1 MRNTL
6 TALPLLIALTLS
18 AADAPLAVV
27 RTSGQYDADGTVLY
41 SVYVATGAET
51 LTEVAIGETVPLGTR
66 FIESVDV
73 PAGVIFEGVR
83 DNSVVWRLKEIAADR
98 LVGPFT
104 FRAKPDGA
112 GIVIAEPSA
121 AVSYLKPVTGLVE
134 YPGKNTPLVAFEA
147 KGTVIFDQRGTLND
161 KGENVPVLI
170 GKSGVL
176 FFAPEGAVRVPTTL
190 TVERQPIDDELL
202 PKSGEP
208 LWWCGL
214 HKISLSPQTPA
225 TKPFSFA
232 FPTRRQ
238 ITPGLTVSVAGNE
251 DGSWAKSTGT
261 GTGTGT
267 GQRPTGFGGGGF
279 GGGGFGCQSV
289 PFGFNTCGGQSG
301 GGGFGGQFGGGGFGQ
316 FGFGVLSADRLV
328 STVNSAQ
335 LSTALGTPAT
345 PISAITDGISNTI
358 IAILIGR
365 R

>member
-1 MRNTL
+1 MRITP
-6 TALPLLIALTLS
+6 TALLLLIALTLS
-18 AADAPLAVV
+18 AADTPLAVV

-51 LTEVAIGETVPLGTR
+51 ITEVGIGETVPLGTR
-66 FIESVDV
+66 FMESVDI

-112 GIVIAEPSA
+112 GLVIAEPSA
-121 AVSYLKPVTGLVE
+121 AVSYLRPVTGLIE

-147 KGTVIFDQRGTLND
+147 TGTVTFDQRGTLND

-176 FFAPEGAVRVPTTL
+176 FFAPEGAVRAQTAV
-190 TVERQPIDDELL
+190 TVERQAIDEERL
-202 PKSGEP
+202 PTTGEP

-214 HKISLSPQTPA
+214 HKISISPQTPA

-251 DGSWAKSTGT
+251 DGSWAKSTAT
-261 GTGTGT
+261 GN
-267 GQRPTGFGGGGF
+267 RPIGFGGGGF
-279 GGGGFGCQSV
+279 GGGFGCQSV
-289 PFGFNTCGGQSG
+289 PFGFNTCGGQF
-301 GGGFGGQFGGGGFGQ
+301 GGFGGGFGQ
-316 FGFGVLSADRLV
+316 FGFGVPSADRLL
-328 STVNSAQ
+328 STVTSAQ

-345 PISAITDGISNTI
+345 PISAIQDGTSNTI

>member
-1 MRNTL
+1 MRITL
-6 TALPLLIALTLS
+6 TALTLLIALTLS
-18 AADAPLAVV
+18 AAAAPLAVV

-176 FFAPEGAVRVPTTL
+176 FFVPEGAVRVQTTL
-190 TVERQPIDDELL
+190 TVERQAIDEELL
-202 PKSGEP
+202 PKTGEP

-214 HKISLSPQTPA
+214 HKITISPQTPA

-261 GTGTGT
+261 VTGI
-267 GQRPTGFGGGGF
+267 RPTGF

-289 PFGFNTCGGQSG
+289 PFGFNTCGGGAG
-301 GGGFGGQFGGGGFGQ
+301 GGGFGGQFGGGGFGGGFGQ

-335 LSTALGTPAT
+335 LSTALGIPAT
-345 PISAITDGISNTI
+345 PISAITDGSSNTI